1 VTERPT
7 WSTVATACVLSAAA
21 AVGVLAKQAEPAK
34 SGARA
39 AAVPRPGP
47 VVPLADGTREMA
59 ADLARRARALGPAD
73 LWFNIN
79 DKRAEA
85 FAKDLD
91 TPRSTI
97 DALRTRHTY
106 ANELLFAGRYA
117 DAIAQTDRLLEE
129 VDKAGPDIGA
139 EAFLNVL
146 MLRATVYLRW
156 GEEQNC
162 VDGVNAES
170 CLLPV
175 AGRGVH
181 TNKEGASRAKE
192 TLERLL
198 RVDPESLRA
207 RWLLNIAAMTIGAYP
222 DGVPAEFR
230 IRPSHFVSAPF
241 PRFTNVASEVGLGLH
256 GLSGGAVI
264 EDLDADGLLDVAAS
278 AIGFGDQIRFFR
290 NTGSGTFEER
300 TASAGLDGITGG
312 LNLVHADFD
321 NDGRPDIL
329 VLRGGWMGA
338 AGRFPVSLLR
348 NVGEWRFADVTE
360 AAGLGDVEGPTQTA
374 AWFDYDSD
382 GWLDLFVGR
391 EATVLPNE
399 RFASRLFR
407 SNRDGTF
414 TDVTAAAGIDVLGFV
429 KAAVAGDYDN
439 DGRPDLYLSQARAPN
454 RLLHNDGPQ
463 AGGDWRFTDA
473 TAKAGVAAPND
484 SFPAMWFDY
493 DNDGWLDLYVGAY
506 LGQAETVAADFLG
519 LDHKADRSRLY
530 RNRGDGTFADVT
542 REAGLWHAPLVMGL
556 NYGDLD
562 NDGWLDVYEGTG
574 NPDFHTLVPNRM
586 FRNDAGKRF
595 QEVTTSGNFGHL
607 QKGHGIAFADVDN
620 DGDQD
625 VFEKMGGAYQAD
637 RAYSVLFENP
647 HAAVAAPKAKADW
660 IGLELEGT
668 TSNRAAIGARVTV
681 RVQTP
686 AGPRRLHRIVST
698 GGSFGSSPF
707 RLFVGLGDA
716 TAVTSVDVSWPGAR
730 TGAAPLPVQTFRG
743 LLAGRHYLLKQGG
756 AGPIELK
763 RQAFGLSHT
772 VRPHAHQ

>member
-1 VTERPT
+1 MAQASK
-7 WSTVATACVLSAAA
+7 WSRLAAA
-21 AVGVLAKQAEPAK
+21 SALSVVAAAGVLAQ
-34 SGARA
+34 RA
-39 AAVPRPGP
+39 DPAAV
-47 VVPLADGTREMA
+47 LADGTREMA
-59 ADLARRARALGPAD
+59 ADLARRAQALGPAD

-85 FAKDLD
+85 FAKDLEA
-91 TPRSTI
+91 PKSTV
-97 DALRTRHTY
+97 DALRARHLY

-117 DAIAQTDRLLEE
+117 DAVAQTDRLLED

-181 TNKEGASRAKE
+181 TRKEGATQAKD

-198 RVDPESLRA
+198 RVDPENLRA
-207 RWLLNIAAMTIGAYP
+207 KWLMNIAAMTIGTYP
-222 DGVPAEFR
+222 DGVPAAFR
-230 IRPSHFVSAPF
+230 IAPSRFVSAPL

-256 GLSGGAVI
+256 GLSGGSVI
-264 EDLDADGLLDVAAS
+264 EDLDGDGLLDVVAS
-278 AIGFGDQIRFFR
+278 AIGFGDQIRLFR
-290 NTGSGTFEER
+290 NTGAGAFEER
-300 TASAGLDGITGG
+300 TAVSGLDGITGG
-312 LNLVHADFD
+312 LNLVHTDFD

-338 AGRFPVSLLR
+338 AGQFPVSLLR
-348 NVGEWRFADVTE
+348 NLGGWRFSDVTK
-360 AAGLGDVEGPTQTA
+360 AAGLGDVEGPGQTA
-374 AWFDYDSD
+374 AWFDYDGD

-391 EATVLPNE
+391 EATILPNE
-399 RFASRLFR
+399 RFASRLFH

-414 TDVTAAAGIDVLGFV
+414 TEVTKAAGIDVVGFV
-429 KAAVAGDYDN
+429 KAAVPGDYDN

-463 AGGDWRFTDA
+463 AGGGWRFSDT

-493 DNDGWLDLYVGAY
+493 DNDGWLDVYVGGY
-506 LGQAETVAADFLG
+506 LGQSETVAADFLD

-530 RNRGDGTFADVT
+530 HNNGDGTFADVT
-542 REAGLWHAPLVMGL
+542 RAAGLWHTPLVMGL

-562 NDGWLDVYEGTG
+562 NDGWLDFYEGTG

-586 FRNDAGKRF
+586 FRNDGGTRF
-595 QEVTTSGNFGHL
+595 VEVTTSGNFGHL
-607 QKGHGIAFADVDN
+607 QKGHGIAFADIDN

-637 RAYSVLFENP
+637 RAWSVLFENP
-647 HAAVAAPKAKADW
+647 HVATGGTPKTDW

-668 TSNRAAIGARVTV
+668 TANRAALGARVTV
-681 RVQTP
+681 RLQTP

-707 RLFVGLGDA
+707 RIFAGLGDA
-716 TAVTSVDVSWPGAR
+716 TAVTAVDVSWPVAR
-730 TGAAPLPVQTFRG
+730 TGATAPPPQTFRG
-743 LLAGRHYLLKQGG
+743 LVPGRHYLLKQG
-756 AGPIELK
+756 AAAPVALK
-763 RQAFGLSHT
+763 RPPIALSH
-772 VRPHAHQ
+772 VPAAPHVHR

>member
-1 VTERPT
+1 LIL
-7 WSTVATACVLSAAA
+7 AACALSAAA
-21 AVGVLAKQAEPAK
+21 AAGVLAQRSAPEPP
-34 SGARA
+34 GAPA
-39 AAVPRPGP
+39 ARPAVA
-47 VVPLADGTREMA
+47 LADGTREMA
-59 ADLARRARALGPAD
+59 AELARRAQALGPSD

-85 FAKDLD
+85 FGKDVEA
-91 TPRSTI
+91 PRSTVES
-97 DALRTRHTY
+97 LRARHNF

-117 DAIAQTDRLLEE
+117 DAIAQTDRLLEQ
-129 VDKAGPDIGA
+129 VDQAGPDIGA

-162 VDGVNAES
+162 VNGVNAES

-181 TNKEGASRAKE
+181 ALKEGAGKARD
-192 TLERLL
+192 TLEQLL
-198 RVDPESLRA
+198 RVDPENLRA
-207 RWLLNIAAMTIGAYP
+207 RWLLNIAHMTLGTYP
-222 DGVPAEFR
+222 DGVPAAFR
-230 IRPSHFVSAPF
+230 IDPARFTSPYAL
-241 PRFTNVASEVGLGLH
+241 PRFTNVATEVGLGLH

-264 EDLDADGLLDVAAS
+264 EDLDGDGLLDVVAS
-278 AIGFGDQIRFFR
+278 AIGFGDQIRLFR
-290 NTGSGTFEER
+290 NTGTGTFEER
-300 TASAGLDGITGG
+300 TAASGLDGITG
-312 LNLVHADFD
+312 LNRVHTDFD

-338 AGRFPVSLLR
+338 AGQFPVSLLR
-348 NVGEWRFADVTE
+348 NLGGWRFADVTR

-374 AWFDYDSD
+374 TWFDYDGD

-391 EATVLPNE
+391 EATVLPKE
-399 RFASRLFR
+399 RFASRLFH

-414 TDVTAAAGIDVLGFV
+414 TEVTAAAGIDVMGFV
-429 KAAVAGDYDN
+429 KAAVPGDYDN

-454 RLLHNDGPQ
+454 RLLRNDGPQ
-463 AGGDWRFTDA
+463 PGGGWRFSDA

-493 DNDGWLDLYVGAY
+493 DNDGWLDVYAGGY
-506 LGQAETVAADFLG
+506 LGQSENVAADFLG
-519 LDHKADRSRLY
+519 IDHKADRSRLY

-542 REAGLWHAPLVMGL
+542 RDAGLWHTPLAMGL

-562 NDGWLDVYEGTG
+562 NDGWLDFYEGTG

-586 FRNDAGKRF
+586 FRNDGGKRF
-595 QEVTTSGNFGHL
+595 QEVTTAGNFGHL

-637 RAYSVLFENP
+637 RAWSVLFENP
-647 HAAVAAPKAKADW
+647 HTAAATPAPKADW

-668 TSNRAAIGARVTV
+668 TANRAALGARVTI
-681 RVQTP
+681 RLQTP
-686 AGPRRLHRIVST
+686 AGPRRLHRLVST
-698 GGSFGSSPF
+698 GASFGSQPF
-707 RLFVGLGDA
+707 RIFAGIDDA
-716 TAVTSVDVSWPGAR
+716 TAVTAVDVSWPVAR
-730 TGAAPLPVQTFRG
+730 TGAAPVAAQTFRG
-743 LLAGRHYLLKQGG
+743 LVPGRHYLLKQG
-756 AGPIELK
+756 ATAPVELK
-763 RQAFGLSHT
+763 RPAFGLSHSIQ
-772 VRPHAHQ
+772 PHRHQ